1 MIIKFNLL
9 PKKEPVKLEEV
20 KKKYVFLRTFLIVF
34 IVVITTIVVEG
45 FRLGYTLKSLK
56 EEKIKKEKK
65 LAEYKKIAQ
74 KVKFLEKETEEIKK
88 RISTIINLKKSQGR
102 GLQKLEV
109 LLENIGRNKIVLTE
123 LSIEPS
129 KAEMNGVSSDLKN
142 IANYLKNLENRR
154 DIIKEVS
161 LRKTEKKEVYIEFK
175 AGVLF

>member
-9 PKKEPVKLEEV
+9 PKKESVKLEEV

-142 IANYLKNLENRR
+142 VANYLKNLENRR

>member
-9 PKKEPVKLEEV
+9 PKKELIKLEEV
-20 KKKYVFLRTFLIVF
+20 KKKYVFLKTFLIIF

-65 LAEYKKIAQ
+65 LAEYKKIVQ
-74 KVKFLEKETEEIKK
+74 KVKFLEKETEKIKK
-88 RISTIINLKKSQGR
+88 RISTIINLKKSQGK

-129 KAEMNGVSSDLKN
+129 KAEINGVSSDLKN
-142 IANYLKNLENRR
+142 IANYLKNLENRK

-161 LRKTEKKEVYIEFK
+161 LRKTEKKEAYIEFK
-175 AGVLF
+175 AGV